1 MAVAS
6 LFEDLLDQYKLE
18 ERIAEKRYTDLYLA
32 YDIDNDRPVW
42 LDIVRDSYAAD
53 SSFAGQLITRA
64 RALAQVRHPNINP
77 VLHVGKAAG
86 GAPYVAQAAVDGRS
100 LTHRLEQLARRE
112 TPANPLYALK
122 LVRQLADALLLAERL
137 NIFHY
142 DLQPDNILLK
152 SVTLPTDDTVVLV
165 DLFVPLERNR
175 HTAAEKS
182 DPRRGYLSP
191 EQRNGK
197 EITAASQVYSLGAIL
212 HRLLAGKLPDH
223 PVSLGGT
230 ALNRLFG
237 RATALERERPG
248 LAPATYRLIDRSLR
262 KDPRG
267 RYPTIEAFVT
277 DLDSA
282 LAAEDLHLGAA
293 AKPAT
298 ATRRPLAWL
307 IPLLVLAL
315 FLSVGAVVMGNLRDI
330 RTGIDAMGA
339 LPPASLAMTMT
350 GEATVATAPAS
361 ISTGPPQPTTVAGA
375 VAEQPS
381 PTTHATNLPTEQIAT
396 QPPEPSPTLSP
407 TPEPT
412 STPTPEPTVPQVRV
426 MHNLVNLRRGPGV
439 AFASIGS
446 VAGGKLLDVI
456 AWNND
461 TNHPWYLVLTEEGR
475 IGWIAAEVV
484 QAVNPEALASVPP
497 AATLPAAPVPSAT
510 PGVTPSVV
518 VIVTV
523 QPTIDP
529 GSGGST
535 STPEEPPPTEQPT
548 QPPIEPSSTPKPFPT
563 DSPSP

>member
-32 YDIDNDRPVW
+32 YDIDDDRPVW
-42 LDIVRDSYAAD
+42 LDITRDRYAND
-53 SSFAGQLITRA
+53 SLFVGRFINRA

-77 VLHVGKAAG
+77 VLHVGKASG
-86 GAPYVAQAAVDGRS
+86 GAPYVAQAAVDGYS

-137 NIFHY
+137 EILHY

-152 SVTLPTDDTVVLV
+152 RVTLPTDDTVVLV
-165 DLFVPLERNR
+165 DLFVPIEQNR
-175 HTAAEKS
+175 HAVTEKG
-182 DPRRGYLSP
+182 DPRRDYLSP
-191 EQRNGK
+191 EQRGGK
-197 EITAASQVYSLGAIL
+197 EVTAASQVYSLGAIL
-212 HRLLAGKLPDH
+212 YRLLAGKMPDH
-223 PVSLGGT
+223 SVTMGGT
-230 ALNRLFG
+230 AFNRLFG
-237 RATALERERPG
+237 RVTALERERPG

-267 RYPTIEAFVT
+267 RYPTIEAFVA

-282 LAAEDLHLGAA
+282 LAAEDLHLGAT
-293 AKPAT
+293 AKLAPSS
-298 ATRRPLAWL
+298 RRPLTWL
-307 IPLLVLAL
+307 MPFLVLAL

-350 GEATVATAPAS
+350 GEATAAATPPS
-361 ISTGPPQPTTVAGA
+361 IATGPPQPTTIAGA

-381 PTTHATNLPTEQIAT
+381 PTTHATDLPTEQSVT
-396 QPPEPSPTLSP
+396 QPPEPSPTSSP

-412 STPTPEPTVPQVRV
+412 STPTPEPEVPRVRV

-456 AWNND
+456 AWND
-461 TNHPWYLVLTEEGR
+461 DREHPWYLVTTEEGR

-484 QAVNPEALASVPP
+484 QAVNPRALASVPP

-518 VIVTV
+518 VIVTA
-523 QPTIDP
+523 QPTVDP
-529 GSGGST
+529 GSGGSP

-548 QPPIEPSSTPKPFPT
+548 QPPVEPTSTPKPFPT

>member
-18 ERIAEKRYTDLYLA
+18 QRIAEKRYTDLYLA

-42 LDIVRDSYAAD
+42 LDIVRDSYAED
-53 SSFAGQLITRA
+53 SPFTGRFINRA
-64 RALAQVRHPNINP
+64 RALTQVRHPNINP

-86 GAPYVAQAAVDGRS
+86 GAPYVAQAAVDGHS

-137 NIFHY
+137 EIFHY

-152 SVTLPTDDTVVLV
+152 RVTLPTDDTVVLI

-175 HTAAEKS
+175 HAAAEKGA
-182 DPRRGYLSP
+182 PQIGYLSP

-212 HRLLAGKLPDH
+212 YHLLAGKLPDH

-267 RYPTIEAFVT
+267 RYPTIEAFVA

-298 ATRRPLAWL
+298 TTRRPLAWL

-330 RTGIDAMGA
+330 RTGIDAMGT

-350 GEATVATAPAS
+350 DEATAAATPAS
-361 ISTGPPQPTTVAGA
+361 ISTGPPQPTTVTGA
-375 VAEQPS
+375 VVELPS
-381 PTTHATNLPTEQIAT
+381 PTTHATNLPTEQSPT
-396 QPPEPSPTLSP
+396 QPPEPSPTSSP
-407 TPEPT
+407 TPESP

-461 TNHPWYLVLTEEGR
+461 MDHPWYLVLTEEGR

-497 AATLPAAPVPSAT
+497 AATLPSAPVPSAT

-518 VIVTV
+518 VIVTAL
-523 QPTIDP
+523 PTVDP

-548 QPPIEPSSTPKPFPT
+548 QPPVEPTSTPKPFPT